1 MRVVYGVSNDRL
13 AKIYESVSRE
23 GRPRISFYMMV
34 ILACTI
40 VTLGLLTNSSTV
52 IIGAML
58 ISPLMAPIIA
68 GSLAITL
75 GDGKLAKSAFQ
86 AEFSGLLLTIA
97 MSALITTFSP
107 SQALGSEILA
117 LTKPTLYDLFIALA
131 AGAAGSYVICFRQ
144 GGGAVLPGA
153 AISIALMPPL
163 SVTGIGLAMGQGSIA
178 LGGFLL
184 FLANL
189 AAINLSSSLVFYL
202 AGFSSQF
209 SLENR
214 VARNVY
220 KRLLIS
226 MVFTILISIPLFL
239 IMSQAIHQNKVNSVI
254 QQVIFEKITE
264 LKNAGIVNC
273 EFKEEANKY
282 YVNAVIRSSEQVD
295 HQLVK
300 RLENSLERFLKKPT
314 KVNMQVV
321 LVQEINPE
329 LPKDLRA
336 KEIPLLEKLKPR
348 ATQAVNEELAGG
360 TSNPEET
367 VENVLKNK
375 FSAFQGVKLLEY
387 SLTYSSKEA
396 VYDIKVLGEG
406 QKAITVE
413 DARTIKLA
421 LEDKLS
427 RKVRLEI
434 EIKHPKIEEN
444 NQES

>member
-1 MRVVYGVSNDRL
+1 MRVIYGVSNDRL

-34 ILACTI
+34 VLACTI

-58 ISPLMAPIIA
+58 ISPLMSPIIA

-75 GDGKLAKSAFQ
+75 GDGKLARSAFQ
-86 AEFSGLLLTIA
+86 AELSGMMLTIIMA
-97 MSALITTFSP
+97 ALITTFSP
-107 SQALGSEILA
+107 SQELGSEIVA
-117 LTKPTLYDLFIALA
+117 LTKPTLFDLFIALA
-131 AGAAGSYVICFRQ
+131 AGAAGAYAICFRQ

-163 SVTGIGLAMGQGSIA
+163 SVTGIGLAMGQGSVA

-209 SLENR
+209 SLEHG
-214 VARNVY
+214 AIKNVY
-220 KRLLIS
+220 KRLLLS

-239 IMSQAIHQNKVNSVI
+239 IMSQAIHQNKVNSII
-254 QQVIFEKITE
+254 QQVVFEKITE
-264 LKNAGIVNC
+264 LKNAGIVNYG
-273 EFKEEANKY
+273 FKEETNKY
-282 YVNAVIRSSEQVD
+282 YVNAVIRSSEQVN
-295 HQLVK
+295 HELVK
-300 RLENSLERFLKKPT
+300 RLENSLERYLKKPT
-314 KVNMQVV
+314 KVNVQV
-321 LVQEINPE
+321 LMVQEINPE
-329 LPKDLRA
+329 LPKDLGT
-336 KEIPLLEKLKPR
+336 KEIPFLQKLKPR
-348 ATQAVNEELAGG
+348 LTQAVNEEIAVG

-367 VENVLKNK
+367 VEAVLRNK
-375 FSAFQGVKLLEY
+375 FSAFDGVKLLEY
-387 SLTYSSKEA
+387 TLTYSSKEA

-406 QKAITVE
+406 EKAITVE
-413 DARTIKLA
+413 DARAIKLA

-434 EIKHPKIEEN
+434 EIKHPKNEEN
-444 NQES
+444 TES

>member
-34 ILACTI
+34 VLACTI

-58 ISPLMAPIIA
+58 ISPLMSPIIA

-75 GDGKLAKSAFQ
+75 GDGKLARSAFQ
-86 AEFSGLLLTIA
+86 AELSGMALTIIMA
-97 MSALITTFSP
+97 ALITTFSP
-107 SQALGSEILA
+107 SQELGSEILA
-117 LTKPTLYDLFIALA
+117 LTKPTLFDLFIALA
-131 AGAAGSYVICFRQ
+131 AGAAGAYAICFRQ

-163 SVTGIGLAMGQGSIA
+163 SVTGIGLAMGQGSVA

-189 AAINLSSSLVFYL
+189 AAINLSSSLIFYL

-209 SLENR
+209 SLEHG
-214 VARNVY
+214 VAKNVY
-220 KRLLIS
+220 KRLLLS
-226 MVFTILISIPLFL
+226 MAFTILISIPLFL
-239 IMSQAIHQNKVNSVI
+239 IMSQAIHQNKVNSI
-254 QQVIFEKITE
+254 IHQVVFGKIAE

-273 EFKEEANKY
+273 GFKEETNKY
-282 YVNAVIRSSEQVD
+282 YVNAVIRSSEQVN
-295 HQLVK
+295 HELVK
-300 RLENSLERFLKKPT
+300 RLENSLEQYLKKPT
-314 KVNMQVV
+314 KVNVQV
-321 LVQEINPE
+321 LMVQEINPD
-329 LPKDLRA
+329 LPKDLNA
-336 KEIPLLEKLKPR
+336 KEIPFLQKLKPR
-348 ATQAVNEELAGG
+348 LTQAVNEEIVAG
-360 TSNPEET
+360 TNNPEET
-367 VENVLKNK
+367 VEAVLRNK
-375 FSAFQGVKLLEY
+375 FSSFNGIKLLEY
-387 SLTYSSKEA
+387 TLAYSSKEA

-406 QKAITVE
+406 EKAITVE
-413 DARTIKLA
+413 DARSIKLA

-434 EIKHPKIEEN
+434 EIKHPK
-444 NQES
+444 NQEKEES